1 MGGGGLPSQCLLY
14 VAALVLN
21 IFIIFYIEF
30 SQIFAKDYVEV
41 WIINY
46 LFYITTIKLINS
58 YFISFFFNENDVI
71 Y

>member
-1 MGGGGLPSQCLLY
+1 MGEGGLPSQCLLY

-58 YFISFFFNENDVI
+58 YFISFFF
-71 Y
+71 